1 MTALAAPRSN
11 LSNKGPILFSMGYK
25 TKATKVFYNG
35 ALTQVG
41 TDGYLIPS
49 VTTAGGVVAGIID
62 LGNLLSK
69 DTTGLSD
76 GDFVADVK
84 SGVFPFACGTSTD
97 ALTIADIGKPVYVLD
112 DQTVGRL
119 PGAGR
124 PIAGVLVKVEGTK
137 FFVAV
142 GLGAGWAG
150 AGATPW
156 AGTAWQ
162 GYGSSEDVAAP
173 GALSVNTHITRL
185 TAIDGT
191 DAFTLAAGLWV
202 GQPKAVI
209 VNVAGTNTP
218 IGTVTPSP
226 ATTPATVTALGAL
239 GDSAEWVW
247 NGSLWVLVSS
257 FGCTFT

>member
-1 MTALAAPRSN
+1 MTALAAARTDV
-11 LSNKGPILFSMGYK
+11 SNKGPTIATFGWK
-25 TKATKVFYNG
+25 TKASKVFYNG
-35 ALTQVG
+35 AMIALEPTGGFAVPAVSTVGHRVVG
-41 TDGYLIPS
+41 TC
-49 VTTAGGVVAGIID
+49 D
-62 LGNLLSK
+62 LANLLSK

-76 GDFVADVK
+76 GDYVIPTK
-84 SGVFPFACGTSTD
+84 LGVFPFKIGTSTD
-97 ALTIADIGKPVYVLD
+97 AVTQADVGNDVFVLD
-112 DQTVGRL
+112 DQTIGRL
-119 PGAGR
+119 PTGGR
-124 PIAGVLVKVEGTK
+124 PIAGQLFAVVGTL
-137 FFVAV
+137 AYV
-142 GLGAGWAG
+142 GIGVSMPHKTNDAGG
-150 AGATPW
+150 
-156 AGTAWQ
+156 GTAWQ
-162 GYGSSEDVAAP
+162 GYGSSEDVSAP

-191 DAFTLAAGLWV
+191 DAFTLAAGLFV
-202 GQPKAVI
+202 GQPKVVI